1 MAEFDLL
8 SFVFKLK
15 EFFADSKNF
24 PYMANEYTKG
34 WVNQN
39 SSQKHP
45 NRSPAHL
52 RDEAKSCM
60 ARTQVIAENTITF
73 DYGDANMEKNYP
85 HYHILQQ
92 APVIRKKNKSTK
104 KTRGSQGEIV
114 DKAMRDYENVMF
126 GGKIGSKLFKE
137 YSRNVRGA
145 RNRANNVSY
154 WKDDVF
160 QNSTANSYANIH
172 YKYIDNILDN
182 EVVPKLASE
191 FNLKAMRKQDNG
203 LTEEL
208 ALQWD
213 TDESTIL
220 DIMSSFN

>member
-15 EFFADSKNF
+15 EFFANSKNF

-52 RDEAKSCM
+52 RDEAKTCM

-73 DYGDANMEKNYP
+73 DYGDENMEKNYP

-92 APVIRKKNKSTK
+92 APVIRKKGKATK
-104 KTRGSQGEIV
+104 KTRGSQANVKDIS
-114 DKAMRDYENVMF
+114 KRDYEIVSWN
-126 GGKIGSKLFKE
+126 GKTFTKE
-137 YSRNVRGA
+137 YQRNVRGS
-145 RNRANNVSY
+145 RNRLENVSH

-191 FNLKAMRKQDNG
+191 FNLKAMRKQDSG
-203 LTEEL
+203 LAEEL
-208 ALQWD
+208 AMQLN
-213 TDESTIL
+213 TNESTIL
-220 DIMSSFN
+220 DIFQSFD

>member
-1 MAEFDLL
+1 MAEFDIV
-8 SFVFKLK
+8 SFVLRLK
-15 EFFADSKNF
+15 ELFTESPNF
-24 PYMANEYTKG
+24 PYMAEQYTRG
-34 WVNQN
+34 WIPQD
-39 SSQKHP
+39 SSKKHP

-52 RDEAKSCM
+52 RHEAKNCM
-60 ARTQVIAENTITF
+60 ARTQIIGENTITF

-92 APVIRKKNKSTK
+92 APVIRKKGKSTK
-104 KTRGSQGEIV
+104 KTRGSQGNIV
-114 DKAMRDYENVMF
+114 DVAMRDYENVMF
-126 GGKIGSKLFKE
+126 GGKTGSKLFKE

-154 WKDDVF
+154 WKNGVF

-172 YKYIDNILDN
+172 YQYIDKILDN
-182 EVVPKLASE
+182 EVVPQLANH
-191 FNLKAMRKQDNG
+191 FGLKTARKQDSG

-208 ALQWD
+208 ALQWG

-220 DIMSSFN
+220 DIMSSFE